1 MSQQFANNA
10 SAVLAASIGT
20 ADTTITVTEQKNIP
34 ALEAGDYFLAT
45 LFLNSDPS
53 HIEVVK
59 VTGVTGNTWTIER
72 EQEDTAPL
80 AHDINT
86 PVELRL
92 TAGSLKALATSNL
105 VGLSISAP
113 TELKGGGTWSVTVD
127 TTSYLSGVTVD
138 QLEITW
144 WDGVETIT
152 VTGVSMTIE
161 RVTPDYPADPVS
173 VSVRA
178 VDSLGNKSKLEST
191 QAAILA
197 NQPPIGP
204 ITINH
209 QTTIIKNGSFDV
221 SLSGAA
227 DPDNDVTLTYEIV
240 DGGGLVFAKAVGIL
254 SGEIVSA
261 TAPDVAN
268 NVDITFSV
276 RATDGIAYTSTYTS
290 TITVLAAQ
298 VIGVKMV
305 ATGGNGGTWAHIDK
319 AGEEIATPNTGWF
332 DSHPVFGGIVDQVI
346 DGQYMVKVPK
356 FYYKRGTAA
365 DGKQAW
371 WISDQATSGFTVFP
385 AFVLDGSEVDQ
396 FWYGK
401 YQASYLGGKLQSVP
415 GVLPRVSMSLTDFM
429 EFAASRNNSEG
440 VDGFRLQHYDMWLA
454 IQWLYLIEKKSM
466 DSQTTTGQGRVN
478 GHSGAANVDAPDVSQ
493 ATYRGM
499 VGLWGNVYQWI
510 DGARSYNGI
519 IERRTYNGTWTSTGE
534 SVPNNGSS
542 TYPQTFRMS
551 SPDQFIPDTYQ
562 TGGGN
567 NTTLPDYVNWL
578 ANGEYY
584 PFVGG
589 HWNDILNAGL
599 WCILS
604 GNYPG
609 SSGTYF
615 GSRLAR
621 IV

>member
-10 SAVLAASIGT
+10 SAVLASSIGI
-20 ADTTITVTEQKNIP
+20 ADTTLTVSEQKNIP

-72 EQEDTAPL
+72 QQEDTAPL
-80 AHDINT
+80 AHDINA
-86 PVELRL
+86 PIELRL

-113 TELKGGGTWSVTVD
+113 TELKGGGTWSVTVE

-138 QLEITW
+138 QLEVAW
-144 WDGVETIT
+144 WDGVETIA
-152 VTGVSMTIE
+152 VIGASMTIE
-161 RVTPDYPADPVS
+161 RVTPDYPADPVT

-178 VDSLGNKSKLEST
+178 VDSLGNKSKLESA

-197 NQPPIGP
+197 NQPPVGP

-209 QTTIIKNGSFDV
+209 QTSVAKNGSFDV
-221 SLSGAA
+221 SLSGAT
-227 DPDNDVTLTYEIV
+227 DPDNDVTLTYEIID
-240 DGGGLVFAKAVGIL
+240 DGGLAFAKTIGIF
-254 SGEIVSA
+254 SGEIVSV

-268 NVDITFSV
+268 DTDITFSV
-276 RATDGIAYTSTYTS
+276 RATDGIVYTSTYTS

-305 ATGGNGGTWAHIDK
+305 ATGGNGGTWAHIDDT
-319 AGEEIATPNTGWF
+319 GVEIATPTTGWF

-371 WISDQATSGFTVFP
+371 WISDQAIAGFTVFP

-401 YQASYLGGKLQSVP
+401 YQASLSGGKLQSVP
-415 GVLPRVSMSLTDFM
+415 GVLPQVSTSLTDFLSY
-429 EFAASRNNSEG
+429 ATARNVGG
-440 VDGFRLQHYDMWLA
+440 VAGFRLHHYDMWLA
-454 IQWLYLIEKKSM
+454 IQWLYLVENGSM
-466 DSQTTTGQGRVN
+466 DSQATTGDGRV
-478 GHSGAANVDAPDVSQ
+478 SQSSAANVDATDVAE

-499 VGLWGNVYQWI
+499 VGLWGNVYQWM
-510 DGARSYNGI
+510 DGVRTLSGIIQRRAYNGA
-519 IERRTYNGTWTSTGE
+519 WTSTGE
-534 SVPNNGSS
+534 SVPNSGST
-542 TYPQTFRMS
+542 TYPLTFRS
-551 SPDQFIPDTYQ
+551 SQQDQFIPDTYL
-562 TGGGN
+562 TSDSGS
-567 NTTLPDYVNWL
+567 TLPDFVRWRDS
-578 ANGEYY
+578 GEYY

-589 HWNDILNAGL
+589 AWGYGVGAGL
-599 WCILS
+599 WSVHCNS
-604 GNYPG
+604 DA
-609 SSGTYF
+609 SSSYSSF
-615 GSRLAR
+615 GARLAR